1 MWGFKQK
8 PVVVP
13 LSKKLTLQL
22 GKEYGLSNE
31 AAGVLRMMEEH
42 GNYVGRK
49 VTFFRVFDPATV
61 EAAGVHP
68 HQFRDLDACM
78 VPHRGHIENDGEIVL
93 Y

>member
-8 PVVVP
+8 PAAVA
-13 LSKKLTLQL
+13 LSRKLTLHL
-22 GKEYGLSNE
+22 GKECGLSGE
-31 AAGVLRMMEEH
+31 AAAALRMMEEQGH
-42 GNYVGRK
+42 YVGRK